1 MDDPVALIKL
11 KGLHKSFKAGG
22 QETVVL
28 RHIDLAIYKGDFV
41 AITGASGSGKSTLL
55 SILGL
60 LEQHDQGEYVLSGHP
75 VNVLSRF
82 QLAQLRNRHIGWI
95 FQNFNLVQDMT
106 VLENVMLPLSYQPEF
121 SRTTALKVVEEAILE
136 VGLKDKASFYPSQL
150 SGGQQQRVAIA
161 RAIATHPDLILA
173 DEPTGNLDT
182 QNSKIIFDLLARLH
196 HQGRT
201 VVMVTHDEKQAKMCP
216 TQITLKDGEVINTRR
231 SLKVIDNVV

>member
-1 MDDPVALIKL
+1 MDNMVALIKL
-11 KGLHKSFKAGG
+11 EGVYKSFKEGG
-22 QETVVL
+22 QESNVL
-28 RHIDLAIYKGDFV
+28 KNVDLSIYEGDFV

-60 LEQHDQGEYVLSGHP
+60 LEQHDRGEYCLSGHP
-75 VNVLSRF
+75 VNTLSRF
-82 QLAQLRNRHIGWI
+82 QLGQLRNKHIGWI

-106 VLENVMLPLSYQPEF
+106 VLENVMLPLSYQRDF
-121 SRTTALKVVEEAILE
+121 SRPAALKAAQVAILE
-136 VGLKDKASFYPSQL
+136 VGLEDKRLLYPSQL

-161 RAIATHPDLILA
+161 RAIVTHPDLILA

-201 VVMVTHDEKQAKMCP
+201 VVMVTHDDAQAKMCP
-216 TQITLKDGEVINTRR
+216 TQITLKDGEVINVRR